1 MRSHTRR
8 KRRQKR
14 KRKRRRTLFILRAKQ
29 KHSTAACDRIQEE
42 KEDEKEKE
50 NEEENKEENETLIVS
65 ARLPSGSKRRLKR
78 KADHH
83 QTVCLAIVCFMKM
96 NVPLRA
102 LHFTEVWKN
111 HQTNPKAQCLCGV

>member
-42 KEDEKEKE
+42 KEEEKEDE
-50 NEEENKEENETLIVS
+50 DENKEENEHSIVS
-65 ARLPSGSKRRLKR
+65 ARLPSESRRRLKR

-111 HQTNPKAQCLCGV
+111 HQTDPKAQCLCGV

>member
-29 KHSTAACDRIQEE
+29 KYSTAACDRIQEE
-42 KEDEKEKE
+42 KEKEEEKEDE
-50 NEEENKEENETLIVS
+50 DENKEENEHSIVS
-65 ARLPSGSKRRLKR
+65 ARLPSESRRRLKR

-111 HQTNPKAQCLCGV
+111 HQTDPKAQCLCGV

>member
-50 NEEENKEENETLIVS
+50 NEEENKEENEHSIVS
-65 ARLPSGSKRRLKR
+65 ARLPSGSRRRLKR